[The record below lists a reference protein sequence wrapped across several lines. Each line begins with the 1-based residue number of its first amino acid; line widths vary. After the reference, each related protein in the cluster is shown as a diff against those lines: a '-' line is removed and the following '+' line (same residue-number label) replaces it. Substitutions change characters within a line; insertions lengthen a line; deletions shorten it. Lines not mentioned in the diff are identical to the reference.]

1 MRYTKELQSN
11 VCEDIK
17 YGLTPQ
23 QCADKYNLPVSVIIK
38 WNNLDFTEERAKEV
52 ALRKYQVEVTDME
65 IDLSNKLDQYLDK
78 DISDDDYFDLSDRI
92 SKSLYNLVAQVLKK
106 ERNLNPSKEDEEQI
120 AINLIEIKQIKKIS
134 DIWINNQFIKKYK
147 EY

>member
-11 VCEDIK
+11 VCDDIK

-78 DISDDDYFDLSDRI
+78 NITDDEYFDLSDRI
-92 SKSLYNLVAQVLKK
+92 SKSLYNLVAQVVKK
-106 ERNLNPSKEDEEQI
+106 ERNLNPGKEEEEQI

-134 DIWINNQFIKKYK
+134 DVWINNQFIKKYK